1 MESIR
6 IDVGVYTSLTIDLS
20 GFNFT
25 GIEKVILTIKNA
37 PSVKQ
42 DPIIER
48 EFTLPQKH
56 SITVSPEESVRLKNG
71 AVYDLCKVIDGKM
84 YKMSENQ
91 EVVLRR
97 GVGDCIE

>member
-20 GFNFT
+20 VFNFT
-25 GIEKVILTIKNA
+25 GIEKVVLTIKNT

-48 EFTLPQKH
+48 EFTLPQKY
-56 SITVSPEESVRLKNG
+56 SITVSPEESVKLKNG
-71 AVYDLCKVIDGKM
+71 AVYDLCKVIEGKM